1 MTVVAAVSYGLNL
14 VPPFAVYSLAL
25 AFTNIH
31 THVETNTRCTVAF

>member
-14 VPPFAVYSLAL
+14 VLPFAFYSLAL

-31 THVETNTRCTVAF
+31 TH